1 MNFKF
6 ITPTKLSLIG
16 YFYNKSEIKKNGN
29 VYLRC
34 EDRKNCNAGIT
45 IAVDKII
52 RIGRKDVSNLPE
64 EELKA
69 LINESHLHAPA
80 IDMKEVIRES
90 VEAMKIRCSIEP
102 NKNPSEI
109 FDEERKVLELKYKN
123 VALIGTRN
131 PE

>member
-1 MNFKF
+1 M
-6 ITPTKLSLIG
+6 
-16 YFYNKSEIKKNGN
+16 
-29 VYLRC
+29 
-34 EDRKNCNAGIT
+34 
-45 IAVDKII
+45 
-52 RIGRKDVSNLPE
+52 PE

-80 IDMKEVIRES
+80 IDMTEVIRES

-123 VALIGTRN
+123 VALIAEHLPQFEEIKGALYKRRSKFYPTIPRTMEDLFNNRN
-131 PE
+131 LFEDFVEFLFNVFIS